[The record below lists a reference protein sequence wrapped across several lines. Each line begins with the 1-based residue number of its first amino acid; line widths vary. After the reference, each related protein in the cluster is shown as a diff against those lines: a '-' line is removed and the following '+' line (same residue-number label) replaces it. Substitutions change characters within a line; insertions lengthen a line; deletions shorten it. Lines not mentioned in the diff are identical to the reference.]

1 MNLLKKELK
10 FERLS
15 FFYWTAGLALT
26 VFLSMM
32 AYPIMK
38 DTGQDF
44 TVFLEAMPKVLLVL
58 FGMNGL
64 SIANALEFHGIIYFY
79 VVLGGILYAVT
90 LGNRLASKEELLKTG
105 EFLLVKPLRRS
116 SILLYKALAGIFLL
130 SLFVLLLHGTTLL
143 SFTIYA
149 NEEISHLVLL
159 KESFTLWLLML
170 LYFAL
175 GFFFAASLK
184 EEKKSTGL
192 SMGITLG
199 TFTLGLFYDLWDSP
213 AFLRP
218 WTPFRYFPVK
228 ELLEETSLPL
238 LYILLLFLLLG
249 GLLFAAFHFFQKR
262 DLRM

>member
-1 MNLLKKELK
+1 MNLFKKELK

-15 FFYWTAGLALT
+15 FFYWTAGLSLT

-44 TVFLEAMPKVLLVL
+44 TVFLEAMPKALLVL

-64 SIANALEFHGIIYFY
+64 SISNALEFHGIIYFY
-79 VVLGGILYAVT
+79 VVFVGILYAVT
-90 LGNRLASKEELLKTG
+90 LGNRLPAKEELLKTG
-105 EFLLVKPLRRS
+105 EFLLVKPLKRS
-116 SILLYKALAGIFLL
+116 SILFYKALAGIFLL
-130 SLFVLLLHGTTLL
+130 SFLVLLLHGTTLL
-143 SFTIYA
+143 SFYLYA
-149 NEEISHLVLL
+149 NEEFSHLVLL
-159 KESFTLWLLML
+159 KESFPLWLLML

-184 EEKKSTGL
+184 EERKSSGI

-199 TFTLGLFYDLWDSP
+199 TFILGLFYDLWDSP
-213 AFLRP
+213 ALLRP

-228 ELLEETSLPL
+228 DLLEETSLPF
-238 LYILLLFLLLG
+238 LYIALLILLLG
-249 GLLFAAFHFFQKR
+249 GLLTAAFHFFQKR

>member
-1 MNLLKKELK
+1 MNLFKKELK

-15 FFYWTAGLALT
+15 FFYWTAGLSLT

-44 TVFLEAMPKVLLVL
+44 TVFLEAMPKALLVL

-64 SIANALEFHGIIYFY
+64 SISNALEFHGIIYFY
-79 VVLGGILYAVT
+79 VVFGGILYAVT
-90 LGNRLASKEELLKTG
+90 LGNRLAAKEELLKTG
-105 EFLLVKPLRRS
+105 EFLLVKPLKRS
-116 SILLYKALAGIFLL
+116 SILFYKALAGIFLL
-130 SLFVLLLHGTTLL
+130 SFLVLLLHGTTLL
-143 SFTIYA
+143 SFYLYA
-149 NEEISHLVLL
+149 NEEFSHLVLF

-184 EEKKSTGL
+184 EERKSSGI

-199 TFTLGLFYDLWDSP
+199 TFILGLFYDLWDSP
-213 AFLRP
+213 ALLRP

-228 ELLEETSLPL
+228 DLLEETSLPF
-238 LYILLLFLLLG
+238 LYIALLILLLG
-249 GLLFAAFHFFQKR
+249 GLLTAAFHFFQKR